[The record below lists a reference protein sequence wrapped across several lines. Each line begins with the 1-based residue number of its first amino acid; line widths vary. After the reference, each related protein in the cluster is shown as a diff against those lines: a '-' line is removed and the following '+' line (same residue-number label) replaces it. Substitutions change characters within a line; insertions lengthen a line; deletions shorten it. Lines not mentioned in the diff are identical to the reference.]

1 MSESSVLGSA
11 TNGFQNKAVPVW
23 GWSIAHGQIS
33 YLCFYCFKRFFFL
46 FINTSR
52 VQAALKHSHRSTRPE
67 GCCCWQ
73 RLQPGAGGTGAGAWP
88 SREEGAAPR
97 TPGCRC
103 CAPQWAAC
111 PSCSCPGGWAQPGGC
126 SCGLPGDRDQT
137 SSDKAHEVGW
147 LLVNYLRKA
156 CWHFWG
162 STCICKK
169 DYKSVCSLWL
179 PSDKSF
185 CFDTWGL
192 QSSSFL

>member
-1 MSESSVLGSA
+1 MDFRTKQCQSEVEALHMDRFPTYASIASRDFFSCSLIQAESRQLWSIRTGAPGLRGAVAGSGCSLVLWH
-11 TNGFQNKAVPVW
+11 W
-23 GWSIAHGQIS
+23 GWCLALPWGGGCPQDPRLPV
-33 YLCFYCFKRFFFL
+33 LCPPVSC
-46 FINTSR
+46 
-52 VQAALKHSHRSTRPE
+52 
-67 GCCCWQ
+67 
-73 RLQPGAGGTGAGAWP
+73 LQPA
-88 SREEGAAPR
+88 R
-97 TPGCRC
+97 
-103 CAPQWAAC
+103 AAC
-111 PSCSCPGGWAQPGGC
+111 PLCSCPGGWAQPGGC